1 MNISDAEN
9 AVEGW
14 AITVAAYYRSLI
26 RNNVPDDL
34 ARELTLEWQIQQLKT
49 IAKSNRK
56 EVKHERRGRM

>member
-1 MNISDAEN
+1 
-9 AVEGW
+9 VEGW